1 MLRTDGFEPS
11 AAYANGFTAHLPTN
25 ENRSLGEIFMILYN
39 SSAAGSPTATLLRLN
54 RN

>member
-1 MLRTDGFEPS
+1 
-11 AAYANGFTAHLPTN
+11 
-25 ENRSLGEIFMILYN
+25 MILYN